1 LTQARGLKD
10 AYDYIV
16 VGAGS
21 AGCALA
27 ERLSGEAGYTVLL
40 IESGPVDKSPF
51 IHMPRGLGLLLNP
64 GSPYIWEYQVRTGGE
79 GPVERWY
86 RGRTLGG
93 SSSVN
98 GMIYMRGAPIDYDR
112 WAAMGCEGWS
122 WRDVVPS
129 FLALED
135 HDLGKGVWRGAGGP
149 QRITTHPAGDPLCEA
164 ILAAGVQMG
173 IARVPDVNDER
184 AVREGGLGYQ
194 PSTRWQGRRFSAARA
209 FLDCA
214 RQRPNLQI
222 ATATEALKIEF
233 AHQRATHVLVRTVVG
248 TQRIGARREIVLSGG
263 AIQTP
268 KLLQLSGIGPASLLK
283 SLGIEVI
290 ADSPGVG
297 RNLREHRHVDLRLQV
312 RGGSQNGSL
321 SGLRALWSMSRYL
334 LGRRGPMTH
343 AAHEIGGFAKSTPDL
358 DHADL
363 QFGLMS
369 VSASSTGK
377 DDAIALDKFPGI
389 TFVTYFTRPESQGE
403 VRIQSA
409 DPDAPPLVDANHLST
424 ALDREKFIAAFRW
437 NRLLAQQ
444 FALKDWVVREAA
456 PFSHV
461 HTDEQILA
469 LAMQLGGSCFH
480 TSGTARMGKDAEAV
494 VDPQLRVRGVD
505 GLRVAD
511 TSIMPTLVSGNTNG
525 PAMMIGLRAAGFML
539 AA

>member
-1 LTQARGLKD
+1 LKD

-21 AGCALA
+21 AGCAVA
-27 ERLSGEAGYTVLL
+27 EQLSAEAGYTVLL

-64 GSPYIWEYQVRTGGE
+64 GSPYIWEYQVRTGGA

-98 GMIYMRGAPIDYDR
+98 GMIYMRGAPIDYDS
-112 WAAMGCEGWS
+112 WAAKGCEGWS
-122 WRDVVPS
+122 WRDVAPS
-129 FLALED
+129 FVALED
-135 HDLGKGVWRGAGGP
+135 HDLGRGVSRGAGGP
-149 QRITTHPAGDPLCEA
+149 QRITTHPPGDPLCEA

-194 PSTRWQGRRFSAARA
+194 PSTRWHGRRFSAARA
-209 FLDCA
+209 FLERA
-214 RQRPNLQI
+214 RQRPNLHI
-222 ATATEALKIEF
+222 ATGTDALKIEF
-233 AHQRATHVLVRTVVG
+233 EHQRATHVLVRTGVG
-248 TQRIGARREIVLSGG
+248 TQRISARREIVLSGG

-268 KLLQLSGIGPASLLK
+268 KLLQLSGIGPASLLR

-312 RGGSQNGSL
+312 REGSQNSSL
-321 SGLRALWSMSRYL
+321 SGPRALWSMARYL

-358 DHADL
+358 EHADL

-377 DDAIALDKFPGI
+377 DDEIALDKFPGI

-409 DPDAPPLVDANHLST
+409 DPDMPPLVDANHLST
-424 ALDREKFIAAFRW
+424 VLDREKFIAAFRW

-444 FALKDWVVREAA
+444 SALKDWVVREAA
-456 PFSHV
+456 PFNGV
-461 HTDEQILA
+461 HTDEQVLA
-469 LAMQLGGSCFH
+469 HAMQLGGSCFH
-480 TSGTARMGKDAEAV
+480 SAGTAKMGKDAEAV

-511 TSIMPTLVSGNTNG
+511 TSIMPTLVSGNTNA
-525 PAMMIGLRAAGFML
+525 PAMMIGLRAANL
-539 AA
+539 ILVA

>member
-1 LTQARGLKD
+1 LKD
-10 AYDYIV
+10 EYDYIV

-27 ERLSGEAGYTVLL
+27 ERLSADAGNTVLL
-40 IESGPVDKSPF
+40 IESGPVDKSSF
-51 IHMPRGLGLLLNP
+51 IHMPRGLGLILNP
-64 GSPYIWEYQVRTGGE
+64 GSPYIWEYQVSTGGD

-98 GMIYMRGAPIDYDR
+98 GMIYMRGAPSDYDA

-122 WRDVVPS
+122 WSDVAPS
-129 FLALED
+129 FVALED
-135 HDLGKGVWRGAGGP
+135 HDLGEGIRRGAGGP
-149 QRITTHPAGDPLCEA
+149 QRITTHPPGDPLCEA
-164 ILAAGVQMG
+164 ILEAGVQMG

-194 PSTRWQGRRFSAARA
+194 PSTRWRGRRFSAARA
-209 FLDCA
+209 FLDRA
-214 RQRPNLQI
+214 QQRPSLQI
-222 ATATEALKIEF
+222 VTATEVLKIEF
-233 AHQRATHVLVRTVVG
+233 THKRATHVVVRSAAG
-248 TQRIGARREIVLSGG
+248 SQRIGARREIVLSGG

-268 KLLQLSGIGPASLLK
+268 KLLQLSGIGPAPLLR

-312 RGGSQNGSL
+312 REGSQNGSL
-321 SGLRALWSMSRYL
+321 SGLRALWSMTRYM

-377 DDAIALDKFPGI
+377 DQAIALDKFPGI

-409 DPDAPPLVDANHLST
+409 DSDVPLLVAANHLST
-424 ALDREKFIAAFRW
+424 AVDRAKFIAAFRW
-437 NRLLAQQ
+437 SRLLAQQ
-444 FALKDWVVREAA
+444 PALKEWVVREAA
-456 PFSHV
+456 PFSDLQ
-461 HTDEQILA
+461 TDEQILA
-469 LAMQLGGSCFH
+469 QAMQLGGSCFH
-480 TSGTARMGKDAEAV
+480 TSGTARMGRDADAV
-494 VDPQLRVRGVD
+494 VDPQLRVHGVD

-525 PAMMIGLRAAGFML
+525 PAMMIGLRAANFIL